1 MFHPLISC
9 ICHVID
15 FHEHS
20 TRWLGFEYD
29 SFKATFPQRLPEFCQ
44 SPMALLTYSD
54 DPWLPGWTRLL
65 GQALPSPP
73 NPAWVLPVLSMTAP
87 ENCLPPWSGAG
98 DHHIVISLSFYSTFT
113 SCHDFLSTFEI
124 ELVCHLI
131 ERERNTKPEF
141 QDTYWNVFF
150 AFVGRSKQDDF
161 EPWCFPVRSEGN
173 QKSNVFQKL
182 WKVGTFNF
190 GSNRLRCWQLPNI
203 LTNVSKKCP
212 QKM

>member
-98 DHHIVISLSFYSTFT
+98 DHHIVISLSFHSTFT
-113 SCHDFLSTFEI
+113 SCQDFLSTFEI
-124 ELVCHLI
+124 ELVCHPI
-131 ERERNTKPEF
+131 EEEREIPSQNSRRHLLEWLFLRLWVNRNRMILSH
-141 QDTYWNVFF
+141 DVFLCVQK
-150 AFVGRSKQDDF
+150 AIRSQMCSKNY
-161 EPWCFPVRSEGN
+161 E
-173 QKSNVFQKL
+173 KL
-182 WKVGTFNF
+182 AHLTLGQTVSDVDSSQTF
-190 GSNRLRCWQLPNI
+190 
-203 LTNVSKKCP
+203 
-212 QKM
+212 

>member
-20 TRWLGFEYD
+20 TWWLGFEYD
-29 SFKATFPQRLPEFCQ
+29 CFKATFPQRLPEFCQ

-98 DHHIVISLSFYSTFT
+98 DHHIVISLSFHSTFT
-113 SCHDFLSTFEI
+113 SCQDFLSTFEI

-150 AFVGRSKQDDF
+150 CVCGSIETGWFWTMMFSCAFRRQ
-161 EPWCFPVRSEGN
+161 SEVKCVPKIM
-173 QKSNVFQKL
+173 KS
-182 WKVGTFNF
+182 WH
-190 GSNRLRCWQLPNI
+190 I
-203 LTNVSKKCP
+203 
-212 QKM
+212 

>member
-9 ICHVID
+9 ICHVTD

-20 TRWLGFEYD
+20 TWWLGFEYD

-98 DHHIVISLSFYSTFT
+98 NHHIVISLSFYSTFT

-131 ERERNTKPEF
+131 EGEREIPSQNSKTLIGM
-141 QDTYWNVFF
+141 FF
-150 AFVGRSKQDDF
+150 FCVCGSIETGWFWTMMFSCAFRRQ
-161 EPWCFPVRSEGN
+161 SEVKCVPKIM
-173 QKSNVFQKL
+173 KS
-182 WKVGTFNF
+182 
-190 GSNRLRCWQLPNI
+190 
-203 LTNVSKKCP
+203 
-212 QKM
+212 